1 MNFISTLLSK
11 RTVTK
16 AFNAVDH
23 DNVAELAALKIDPN
37 TTRKAVL
44 EKHTFEW
51 EENLLSRAVR
61 AEQYKTAQYLL
72 ENGADPYSHDYINND
87 LAARLLKVATG
98 LIFKDEQLVYGN
110 GIARGIGLLAE
121 PNIDF
126 RISPVLTTLVA
137 LEYHRRTGNFKER
150 YGSNIVLSGPSDLE
164 TPQNVQKIQDWLNA
178 QVPRYEAQRLNTHI
192 TKEANPSTLSLGKKL

>member
-1 MNFISTLLSK
+1 MNFISALFHK
-11 RTVTK
+11 RNVTK

-37 TTRKAVL
+37 TPRKAVL

-61 AEQYKTAQYLL
+61 DEKYNTAQYLL
-72 ENGADPYSHDYINND
+72 DNGADPYSHDYINND
-87 LAARLLKVATG
+87 VAERLLKIASG
-98 LIFKDEQLVYGN
+98 LMFKDEQLVYGN
-110 GIARGIGLLAE
+110 GLTRGVGLLAD

-126 RISPVLTTLVA
+126 RLSPVLTTLVA

-150 YGSNIVLSGPSDLE
+150 YGSTVVLSGPSALD
-164 TPQNVQKIQDWLNA
+164 TADSKQKIQDWLNT
-178 QVPRYEAQRLNTHI
+178 QVPRYEAQRINSHVAT
-192 TKEANPSTLSLGKKL
+192 EAATSAPRKL